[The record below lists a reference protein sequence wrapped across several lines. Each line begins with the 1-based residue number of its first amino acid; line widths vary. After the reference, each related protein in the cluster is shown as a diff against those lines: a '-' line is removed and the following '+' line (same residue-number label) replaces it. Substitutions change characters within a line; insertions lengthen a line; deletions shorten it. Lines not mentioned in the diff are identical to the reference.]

1 MDNRN
6 NPCNKTTFFV
16 TLFLFKFWFKDN
28 LSHYRP
34 YLFLHIFPIYW
45 WFLNV
50 RNIRYLFAYSPFR
63 GDGQKHPFMKNEQK
77 VPNGIEIYAVKP
89 NISSIRCVFF
99 GQTSPRGE
107 FVLLII
113 YIASIPTIILEP
125 FARISIQ
132 AYSESVFDKSMI
144 LLNDIV

>member
-6 NPCNKTTFFV
+6 NPCNKNNLFV

-107 FVLLII
+107 FVLFDHIHSFYSNDYFWSRSQGFQSKHIPNLFLIN
-113 YIASIPTIILEP
+113 
-125 FARISIQ
+125 R
-132 AYSESVFDKSMI
+132 
-144 LLNDIV
+144 

>member
-6 NPCNKTTFFV
+6 NPCNKTTF
-16 TLFLFKFWFKDN
+16 LL
-28 LSHYRP
+28 HYSCLNSGSKIICHTIDLTYFTYIS
-34 YLFLHIFPIYW
+34 YLLVVSEREEYTISICLFPISRRW
-45 WFLNV
+45 
-50 RNIRYLFAYSPFR
+50 A
-63 GDGQKHPFMKNEQK
+63 KHPFMKNEQK

-113 YIASIPTIILEP
+113 YIASIPTIIFGAVRKDFNP
-125 FARISIQ
+125 SIFRIC
-132 AYSESVFDKSMI
+132 F
-144 LLNDIV
+144 